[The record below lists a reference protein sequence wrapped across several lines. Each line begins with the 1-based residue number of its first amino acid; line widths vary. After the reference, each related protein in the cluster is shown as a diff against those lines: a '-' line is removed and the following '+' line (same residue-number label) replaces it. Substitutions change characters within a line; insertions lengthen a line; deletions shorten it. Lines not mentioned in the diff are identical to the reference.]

1 MKSKS
6 GPKPKRQKPLVI
18 EIKDGTIEPPTF
30 LDKEAKEVW
39 KLYAPSLI
47 TAGTLTPMDVPIFA
61 CFCSQVSLIKK
72 CHESISKRGLFNTN
86 GYGTQSVAPEVR
98 IMNNASEQMLKL
110 AKELGMTPKSRGGKI
125 QFRVP
130 PTSAAAATPEV
141 TAKDRRA
148 RLFKVVE

>member
-6 GPKPKRQKPLVI
+6 GPKPKREIPLVI
-18 EIKDGTIEPPTF
+18 EIKDGTIEPPAW

-39 KLYAPSLI
+39 KIYAPSLI
-47 TAGTLTPMDVPIFA
+47 SAGTLTPMDVGIFA
-61 CFCSQVSLIKK
+61 GFCSQVSLIKK
-72 CHESISKRGLFNTN
+72 CHESMAKRGLFNTN

-98 IMNNASEQMLKL
+98 IMNSASELMLRF
-110 AKELGMTPKSRGGKI
+110 AKELGMTPKSRGSKV

-130 PTSAAAATPEV
+130 TQAPSTSPEK
-141 TAKDRRA
+141 TAQDRRA